1 MLDSIWQGIT
11 VALTMQFLLERVA
24 FVLTALAYVMRDIL
38 LLRTLA
44 VISGVL
50 WFLLMYF
57 AGFSTL
63 ALVEQSLLLAI
74 NVTRIVMLIK
84 ERRGVSFTEEEQELY
99 RTVFNR
105 FSPVEFLKIIRL
117 AEWKN
122 AEPDELLA
130 IEQQP
135 VKNLIMIYNGE
146 VAIQK
151 EGKDVV
157 HLRDGTMI
165 GEMSF
170 LRGGTA
176 TATVRVARPTRYVA
190 WPQEDLRKM
199 LRRNPTMD
207 VAMQSV
213 LSADLINKLTSEKTP
228 SAASVAPPK

>member
-11 VALTMQFLLERVA
+11 AALTMQFLLERVA
-24 FVLTALAYVMRDIL
+24 FILTALAYVMRDIL

-50 WFLLMYF
+50 WFILMYF
-57 AGFSTL
+57 ANFSSL
-63 ALVEQSLLLAI
+63 ALVEQTLLLAI
-74 NVTRIVMLIK
+74 NITRIVMLIK

-99 RTVFNR
+99 RTIFSR

-122 AEPDELLA
+122 SEPDEQLA
-130 IEQQP
+130 VEKQP
-135 VKNLIMIYNGE
+135 VSNLIMIYNGE
-146 VAIQK
+146 VAIEK
-151 EGKDVV
+151 EGHDVV

-176 TATVRVARPTRYVA
+176 TATVRVVRPTRYVA

-213 LSADLINKLTSEKTP
+213 LSADLINKLTSETT
-228 SAASVAPPK
+228 SAGSGAPPK

>member
-24 FVLTALAYVMRDIL
+24 FILTALAYVMRDIL

-44 VISGVL
+44 VVSGVL
-50 WFLLMYF
+50 WFVLMYF
-57 AGFSTL
+57 ANFSSL
-63 ALVEQSLLLAI
+63 ALGEQTLLLAI
-74 NVTRIVMLIK
+74 NATRIVMLIK

-99 RTVFNR
+99 RTIFSR

-117 AEWKN
+117 AEWKTG
-122 AEPDELLA
+122 EPDDRLA
-130 IEQQP
+130 VEKQP
-135 VKNLIMIYNGE
+135 VSNLIMIYNGE
-146 VAIQK
+146 VAIEK
-151 EGKDVV
+151 EGKDVAR
-157 HLRDGTMI
+157 LRDGTMI

-170 LRGGTA
+170 LRGGPA
-176 TATVRVARPTRYVA
+176 TATVRVVRPTRYVA

-213 LSADLINKLTSEKTP
+213 LSADLINKLTSETT
-228 SAASVAPPK
+228 SAGSGAPPK

>member
-1 MLDSIWQGIT
+1 MLEAILHGIT
-11 VALTMQFLLERVA
+11 ATITMQFLLERVA
-24 FVLTALAYVMRDIL
+24 FLLTALAYVMRDIL
-38 LLRTLA
+38 LLRSLA

-50 WFLLMYF
+50 WFVLMYF
-57 AGFSTL
+57 ANFSSL
-63 ALVEQSLLLAI
+63 ALVEQTLLLAI

-84 ERRGVSFTEEEQELY
+84 ERRSVSFTEEEQELY
-99 RTVFNR
+99 RTIFNR

-117 AEWKN
+117 AEWRN
-122 AEPDELLA
+122 AAKDELLA
-130 IEQQP
+130 VESQP
-135 VKNLIMIYNGE
+135 VDNLIMIYNGE
-146 VAIQK
+146 VAIEK
-151 EGKDVV
+151 EGHEVA

-170 LRGGTA
+170 LRGGNA

-213 LSADLINKLTSEKTP
+213 LSADLINKLTAPTAAVAGGNGP
-228 SAASVAPPK
+228 SK